1 MFTSSGNI
9 ETAVSWLWFY
19 VCECYVCVVG
29 SVGCGL
35 KAEHGNI
42 MDVLEEKKNF
52 SFFFVLSDMSLS
64 LLPKQL
70 IATY

>member
-1 MFTSSGNI
+1 
-9 ETAVSWLWFY
+9 
-19 VCECYVCVVG
+19 VG

-42 MDVLEEKKNF
+42 MDVLEEKNNY
-52 SFFFVLSDMSLS
+52 FFFVLSDMSLS

>member
-1 MFTSSGNI
+1 M
-9 ETAVSWLWFY
+9 
-19 VCECYVCVVG
+19 G

-42 MDVLEEKKNF
+42 MDVLEEKNN
-52 SFFFVLSDMSLS
+52 FFFFLSDMSLS

-70 IATY
+70 IATYSNSSVLYVMEK

>member
-1 MFTSSGNI
+1 M
-9 ETAVSWLWFY
+9 
-19 VCECYVCVVG
+19 G

-42 MDVLEEKKNF
+42 MAVLEEIIIIYF
-52 SFFFVLSDMSLS
+52 IFFVLSDMSLS